1 MKVRMKVAISGQRNG
16 VEWPPVGS
24 VIDLPDDEAAGYC
37 AAGMAEPVT
46 TFAEAEKAVMPEPEK
61 RGPVR
66 PKKQAGDG

>member
-16 VEWPPVGS
+16 VEWPTVGS

-46 TFAEAEKAVMPEPEK
+46 TFAEAETAVVTEPEK
-61 RGPVR
+61 RGPGR
-66 PKKQAGDG
+66 PRKQATDG